1 MIFLKEKLA
10 AVLLLKF
17 EIFFYD
23 TVEELVKKIL
33 FRHKNVFILG
43 RKFVEV
49 EI

>member
-1 MIFLKEKLA
+1 MQLLIFLKEKLA

-33 FRHKNVFILG
+33 FSDKNIFTLG
-43 RKFVEV
+43 RKFV
-49 EI
+49 